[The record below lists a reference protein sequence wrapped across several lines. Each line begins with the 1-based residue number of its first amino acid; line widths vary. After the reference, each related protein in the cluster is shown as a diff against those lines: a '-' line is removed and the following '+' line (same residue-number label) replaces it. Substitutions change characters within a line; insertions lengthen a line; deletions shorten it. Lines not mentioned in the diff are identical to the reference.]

1 MKDYSVTIRST
12 NGSACVV
19 FITAACI
26 NDLIRAGWSL
36 EQATEAVEQN
46 AFSNA
51 INRGEIKDDD
61 CWIESY
67 NR

>member
-1 MKDYSVTIRST
+1 MKDYSVTIRSR
-12 NGSACVV
+12 GLACVV
-19 FITAACI
+19 FINAACI
-26 NDLIRAGWSL
+26 NDLVRAGWSL
-36 EQATEAVEQN
+36 EQATSEVEQN

-51 INRGEIKDDD
+51 INRGEIPDDPD